1 MANSN
6 LKHLAKIEAL
16 EKELAHY
23 RSKEDLYNNFNYF
36 FNETTDLICIANLEG
51 FFLKV
56 NNAFTKTL
64 GYTEEELLA
73 KQFINYVHPEDIE
86 KTIQE
91 IYNLNEGI
99 NTIDFSN
106 RYIKK
111 DGSFIY
117 LQWISTINK
126 KTNII
131 FAIARDVTIV
141 ETTKEQLL
149 LSEKL
154 LNESQKMA
162 KIGSWEVSL
171 ETHEL
176 IWSEELYNIFEI
188 DPAIKDNLYDLHIN
202 SIDSEY
208 IDSFNKQIEHAI
220 KQKQHYEVEY
230 KITCNDGSK
239 KWISGYGEPVL
250 NSYGKIIKF
259 RGIAKDITARKD
271 HEGAIKAKEYAEAA
285 SMAKSDF
292 LANMSHEIRT
302 PLNGIIGFSD
312 LLIKTKLDENQS
324 VYMQNINQSAHL
336 LLEIIND
343 ILEFS
348 KIESGKLELFFE
360 PTSIETLAHQ
370 VINLFKPQAAAK
382 KLQLK
387 LNYDSKIPK
396 KVKADSLRLK
406 QVLVNLLSN
415 AVKFTNF
422 GEVLLQIELL
432 KITKKKFATIRFSV
446 IDTGIG
452 IQKENLDKIFHS
464 FVQEDASVS
473 KRFGGTGLGLAIA
486 NRILSYSKSKIR
498 VTSIWGEGSN
508 FNFILNFK
516 IEDETPENFKKPT
529 LEINE
534 VEVYE
539 ESLQNISILI
549 VEDNP
554 INMLLANKMIHKIFP
569 NCSTFEAENGEI
581 ALKILNK
588 QKIDLVLLDIQMP
601 VKNGY
606 ETIIEIRSNDKIK
619 NTPVIALTAGIM
631 KNEKQKCLALGMD
644 DYISKPFNLL
654 ELKTTIN
661 KYI

>member
-250 NSYGKIIKF
+250 NSYGKIIKL

-271 HEGAIKAKEYAEAA
+271 HEDAIKAKEYAEAA

-360 PTSIETLAHQ
+360 PTSIETVAHQ

-387 LNYDSKIPK
+387 LNFDSKIPK

-432 KITKKKFATIRFSV
+432 KITKKK
-446 IDTGIG
+446 
-452 IQKENLDKIFHS
+452 NL
-464 FVQEDASVS
+464 QP
-473 KRFGGTGLGLAIA
+473 LGFL
-486 NRILSYSKSKIR
+486 
-498 VTSIWGEGSN
+498 
-508 FNFILNFK
+508 
-516 IEDETPENFKKPT
+516 
-529 LEINE
+529 
-534 VEVYE
+534 
-539 ESLQNISILI
+539 
-549 VEDNP
+549 
-554 INMLLANKMIHKIFP
+554 
-569 NCSTFEAENGEI
+569 
-581 ALKILNK
+581 
-588 QKIDLVLLDIQMP
+588 
-601 VKNGY
+601 
-606 ETIIEIRSNDKIK
+606 
-619 NTPVIALTAGIM
+619 
-631 KNEKQKCLALGMD
+631 
-644 DYISKPFNLL
+644 
-654 ELKTTIN
+654 
-661 KYI
+661 